1 MQNNKVLVIICHCKI
16 DDCLQDNLQQNW
28 PSRYQHTSYTSL
40 EISPQLASAQAN
52 MVLRDGKH
60 RSHYQV
66 LQQDAIHSSLW
77 DTVDQQP
84 CVIILM
90 EVLDNLP
97 HDR

>member
-1 MQNNKVLVIICHCKI
+1 
-16 DDCLQDNLQQNW
+16 
-28 PSRYQHTSYTSL
+28 
-40 EISPQLASAQAN
+40 

-60 RSHYQV
+60 QSCYQV

>member
-1 MQNNKVLVIICHCKI
+1 
-16 DDCLQDNLQQNW
+16 
-28 PSRYQHTSYTSL
+28 
-40 EISPQLASAQAN
+40 

-60 RSHYQV
+60 HSHYQV